1 MAIRF
6 RAKRHHWEVYWRNP
20 YTGKSQTATFAGKAD
35 AEKHDAFIKY
45 KLKYE
50 KEYFQPKEEAKGEDN
65 TLEAI
70 DYLYLKEKQF
80 SEKGLAWHLDGMKK
94 PLEMMGRKRIDTIT
108 VQDLSVVLAAQL
120 RKNVKPVTVRHR
132 MKTLYTL
139 LRWAKRRGFIKLL
152 PEFPELPEGHYKPI
166 EIPTMEEVRSLL
178 MVAPSHLKRVIL
190 IAANTGVR
198 VGPSELFKLRWDDID
213 LNRGVIRVRAA
224 RKNPK
229 EPVREVPIREDM
241 KDMFKAWQKED
252 EIACTP
258 WLISFCGKPVK
269 SIKTTW
275 TNCLN
280 KAGIKRDI
288 TPYCLRHLFATEA
301 IANGAD
307 VGTVSKLMGHAS
319 PEMVLTHYQHVLT
332 KQKKSAVEALPS
344 LINMPPLYGQA
355 CMGKKN
361 GSLLQ

>member
-1 MAIRF
+1 MEAWQYGSERNAIIGKFIGVIPILEKARLQLLQ
-6 RAKRHHWEVYWRNP
+6 AKRM
-20 YTGKSQTATFAGKAD
+20 
-35 AEKHDAFIKY
+35 
-45 KLKYE
+45 
-50 KEYFQPKEEAKGEDN
+50 PKN
-65 TLEAI
+65 T
-70 DYLYLKEKQF
+70 
-80 SEKGLAWHLDGMKK
+80 
-94 PLEMMGRKRIDTIT
+94 T
-108 VQDLSVVLAAQL
+108 
-120 RKNVKPVTVRHR
+120 
-132 MKTLYTL
+132 
-139 LRWAKRRGFIKLL
+139 
-152 PEFPELPEGHYKPI
+152 
-166 EIPTMEEVRSLL
+166 
-178 MVAPSHLKRVIL
+178 
-190 IAANTGVR
+190 
-198 VGPSELFKLRWDDID
+198 PSELFKLRWDDID

-252 EIACTP
+252 AIACTP